1 MNQVL
6 KRFLKDRKVAALA
19 PTSKFAVRKICEH
32 INFSRDLSF
41 VEYGPGDG
49 VLSKEILA
57 RMTPESSFIGIET
70 NADFVRELKTIA
82 DSRLKIVHD
91 RAENV
96 CKIIESPADFV
107 FSSIPCTFLPASARR
122 NLVRDTYNI
131 LAPGGSFI
139 VFQYSPLMKNYLE
152 KVFEE
157 VKLSIVPLN
166 VPTMFI
172 MAARKILNCGR
183 GEIRT
188 HERIAPQQ
196 VFETGPF
203 NRSGTSPL

>member
-1 MNQVL
+1 MKTTIKRSPMNQVL
-6 KRFLKDRKVAALA
+6 KRFLKDKKVAALA

-32 INFSRDLSF
+32 INFSRNLFF

-49 VLSKEILA
+49 VLSKEVLS
-57 RMTPESSFIGIET
+57 RMTLESSFVGIET
-70 NADFVRELKTIA
+70 NANFVRELQTIA
-82 DSRLKIVHD
+82 DPRLKIVHD
-91 RAENV
+91 SAENI
-96 CKIIESPADFV
+96 CKIISGPADFV
-107 FSSIPCTFLPASARR
+107 FSSIPCTFLSPSARR

-152 KVFEE
+152 EVFGE

-172 MAARKILNCGR
+172 MAAHKIPR
-183 GEIRT
+183 
-188 HERIAPQQ
+188 
-196 VFETGPF
+196 
-203 NRSGTSPL
+203 